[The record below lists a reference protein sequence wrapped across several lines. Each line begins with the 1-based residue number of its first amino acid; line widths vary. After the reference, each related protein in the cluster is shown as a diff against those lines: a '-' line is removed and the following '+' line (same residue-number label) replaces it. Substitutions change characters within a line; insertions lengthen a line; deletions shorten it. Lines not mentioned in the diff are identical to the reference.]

1 MGHEHRRAGVGVL
14 SRLRLAG
21 TGTLIAATV
30 VLASAGG
37 AVATDAAADTAVS
50 TDALELHQRGHTLEV
65 ETSALVPYPPDEVWP
80 VLLDFD
86 ALPRYMPNVDSSHV
100 IARTRWQTVV
110 RQVGTTRFVARR
122 TVRFELAF
130 HRMNENEVAF
140 EQTRGD
146 FDRFRGVWSVRPEE
160 AGSRVGY
167 HAWITDDFGIP
178 GFLVRHVV
186 RRDAAKMMPA
196 IAREV
201 RRRHGEAG

>member
-1 MGHEHRRAGVGVL
+1 MLARRARNSAAIVGNFDET
-14 SRLRLAG
+14 LARA
-21 TGTLIAATV
+21 LDAH
-30 VLASAGG
+30 
-37 AVATDAAADTAVS
+37 AAA
-50 TDALELHQRGHTLEV
+50 RG
-65 ETSALVPYPPDEVWP
+65 
-80 VLLDFD
+80 LDFD